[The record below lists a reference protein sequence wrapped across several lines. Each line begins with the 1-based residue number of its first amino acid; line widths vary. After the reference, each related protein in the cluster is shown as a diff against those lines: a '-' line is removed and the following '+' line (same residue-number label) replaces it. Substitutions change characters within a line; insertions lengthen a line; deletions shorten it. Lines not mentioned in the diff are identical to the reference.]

1 MKNSSQD
8 EKLMI
13 TIAATV
19 GKRKKNNR
27 KNLLQRSLF
36 EISILQEKI
45 KLSHG
50 KLQKIFKII
59 EIRLI
64 GTLEFNCICNH
75 KTNDKY
81 ERFDTT
87 CNYLLFSTG
96 VTFTDLRYILEK

>member
-50 KLQKIFKII
+50 KL
-59 EIRLI
+59 
-64 GTLEFNCICNH
+64 
-75 KTNDKY
+75 
-81 ERFDTT
+81 
-87 CNYLLFSTG
+87 
-96 VTFTDLRYILEK
+96 